1 MVFHADYEDSI
12 PSETIEICV
21 GDLVQ
26 VRGAQ
31 WIGRKLGVVTRVKE
45 LVHDQTNEKYIAVT
59 ALVGENEYTF
69 SHMDFEL
76 VSRAEKKLT

>member
-1 MVFHADYEDSI
+1 MAYQTDYEDSL

-26 VRGAQ
+26 VRGLQ
-31 WIGRKLGVVTRVKE
+31 WLGRKLGVVTSVRE
-45 LVHDQTNEKYIAVT
+45 IVHDQTNETYVAVT
-59 ALVGENEYTF
+59 ALVGEDEYTF

-76 VSRAEKKLT
+76 VSRAERG